1 MYSDAHFHLSE
12 RMKKIL
18 ETNPLSGIISC
29 TTPKECIEAE
39 AFLSKH
45 PSYAISCGIHPWK
58 CDTITWKE
66 MLPFLE
72 KAQIIGE
79 IGMDNVW
86 CKKDIDIQK
95 NIFEKQLQFA
105 MQHKKTVVLHTKG
118 MEKEILECI
127 RLYPNT
133 YHVHWYSCMEYV
145 EEYRDLDCYFS
156 IGPFPSV
163 DKSVQKVCQLVPCD
177 RLLIE
182 SDGIDAI
189 SWAIH
194 RNIQDDEYLSSLYTI
209 AKQIGDIKKKTAEE
223 ILEITYH
230 NLQRFLTQK
239 TL

>member
-1 MYSDAHFHLSE
+1 
-12 RMKKIL
+12 
-18 ETNPLSGIISC
+18 
-29 TTPKECIEAE
+29 
-39 AFLSKH
+39 
-45 PSYAISCGIHPWK
+45 
-58 CDTITWKE
+58 
-66 MLPFLE
+66 
-72 KAQIIGE
+72 
-79 IGMDNVW
+79 
-86 CKKDIDIQK
+86 
-95 NIFEKQLQFA
+95 
-105 MQHKKTVVLHTKG
+105 MQHKKPVVLHTKG

-209 AKQIGDIKKKTAEE
+209 AKQIGDIKKKNRRRNFRNYLSQSTTLFNTEN
-223 ILEITYH
+223 IVKGLFFQQKSLFIYLHQISITLDASFNFSFRNTYIFSLSSVKGIAGKAT
-230 NLQRFLTQK
+230 NVNCRSIENISGSK
-239 TL
+239 GCKIPCSI